1 MDWKYLG
8 ERDLIAVM
16 HGQHYPVKWDANV
29 DWAFD
34 EGWEMRH
41 VYVIEGTSKLPQ
53 YAYGKRVLFTLRR
66 TGSRWPRW
74 WQPDTDAAAHC
85 TSRGCGVRFAPGQHG
100 HRHDGSH
107 DDGRSSWARARS

>member
-41 VYVIEGTSKLPQ
+41 V
-53 YAYGKRVLFTLRR
+53 
-66 TGSRWPRW
+66 
-74 WQPDTDAAAHC
+74 
-85 TSRGCGVRFAPGQHG
+85 
-100 HRHDGSH
+100 
-107 DDGRSSWARARS
+107 

>member
-34 EGWEMRH
+34 EGWEMPH

-53 YAYGKRVLFTLRR
+53 YAYGKRVLFIDKEAWVIPHTDIYDRSGELWKIWINDYSFRKKPSRVR
-66 TGSRWPRW
+66 T
-74 WQPDTDAAAHC
+74 
-85 TSRGCGVRFAPGQHG
+85 
-100 HRHDGSH
+100 
-107 DDGRSSWARARS
+107 